1 VGGGA
6 QQTCWHAAMYGG
18 DAAAA
23 GCNTSPVRSCL
34 MFIPWAPYLKAS
46 STGVTGC
53 CWLQLRKLTTVKTAI
68 SLHHSDYFWYICYPL
83 LISSGWHISF
93 REHHSKK
100 LICKVF
106 VCCKFDSVY
115 HPHGVLFFCSI
126 DL

>member
-1 VGGGA
+1 VEQQVGGGA

-46 STGVTGC
+46 ST
-53 CWLQLRKLTTVKTAI
+53 AI

-83 LISSGWHISF
+83 LISSGWRISF

-100 LICKVF
+100 
-106 VCCKFDSVY
+106 
-115 HPHGVLFFCSI
+115 I
-126 DL
+126 DT